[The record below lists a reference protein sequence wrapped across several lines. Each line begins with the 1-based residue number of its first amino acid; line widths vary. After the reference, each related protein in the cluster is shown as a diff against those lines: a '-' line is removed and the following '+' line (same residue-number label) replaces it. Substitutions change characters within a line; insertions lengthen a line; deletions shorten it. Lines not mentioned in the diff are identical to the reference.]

1 MCKHE
6 IQFPYLLL
14 LVLHNSESRSY
25 DQKKGGYMEPWK
37 ILSDWARQSYEKE
50 GRVDHASIMM
60 KNFL

>member
-1 MCKHE
+1 VQAWNP
-6 IQFPYLLL
+6 ISLSIVIGLAQLY
-14 LVLHNSESRSY
+14 ESHSY